1 MAAIIFTNCGVLDG
15 TQWERREDHHVLV
28 EGGQIREVSDRP
40 ISSATAETIDLKG
53 RTLMPGLID
62 AHVHVIAVDQALA
75 RLSERPASLVTLQ
88 AARVLE
94 GMLQRGFTTIRDAGG
109 ADGGLAEAVE
119 QELVRGPR
127 IFPSGQAL
135 SQTGGH
141 GDLRPRT
148 RSVSVVACACCEG
161 GAGIARIADGVAE
174 CRRAARDEL
183 RKGATQIKIMASG
196 GVASPYDPVW
206 NLQYSEEEVR
216 AIVEEARGWHTY
228 VMAHAYS
235 PEAIRRSIDFGVR
248 SIEHGNLIDRAT
260 AEHVAGADAFVV
272 PTLVT
277 FDAMHRF
284 GRELGFPEVSLA
296 KLGDVREAGLRSLE
310 ILQAAAV
317 KIGYGTDLLG
327 PMHRHQSR
335 EFVIRAEAMAPFD
348 IIRSATT
355 VNAELLN
362 RGGELGVI
370 APGARADLIAVDG
383 DALADISLLD
393 GQGEHLTHVMKDG
406 VFYKRLSDLT
416 R

>member
-1 MAAIIFTNCGVLDG
+1 MAAIICANCAVLDG
-15 TQWERREDHHVLV
+15 THRERREDHHVLV
-28 EGGQIREVSDRP
+28 EGDRIREVSDRP
-40 ISSATAETIDLKG
+40 IRSADAETVDLKG

-62 AHVHVIAVDQALA
+62 AHVHVVAVDPVLA
-75 RLSERPASLVTLQ
+75 RLAEQPASLVALQ
-88 AARVLE
+88 AAKVLE

-119 QELVRGPR
+119 EGLVRGPR
-127 IFPSGQAL
+127 IFPSGSAL

-141 GDLRPRT
+141 GDTRPRT
-148 RSVSVVACACCEG
+148 QSVVTCACCEG
-161 GAGIARIADGVAE
+161 GAALSRIADGVTE

-183 RKGATQIKIMASG
+183 RKGATQIKILASG
-196 GVASPYDPVW
+196 GVASPYDPFL

-216 AIVEEARGWHTY
+216 AIVEEAQAWHTY
-228 VMAHAYS
+228 VLAHAYS
-235 PEAIRRSIDFGVR
+235 PEAIRRSIDCGVR

-277 FDAMHRF
+277 YDALHRH
-284 GRELGFPEVSLA
+284 GRELGFPEVSMA
-296 KLGDVREAGLRSLE
+296 KLGDVREAGLASLE
-310 ILQAAAV
+310 ILQRAGV

-327 PMHRHQSR
+327 PMHRYQSR
-335 EFVIRAEAMAPFD
+335 EFVIRAEAMAAFD

-362 RGGELGVI
+362 RAGELGVV

-383 DALADISLLD
+383 NPLADISLLD
-393 GQGEHLTHVMKDG
+393 GQGEHLIHIMKDG
-406 VFYKRLSDLT
+406 ALCKRKD
-416 R
+416 